1 MQKHKSYAAPH
12 KGLRN
17 ILGQFSLLAGNTN
30 YSNLQGVRQLQHL
43 GNELFDLLEH
53 HLHTE
58 NEDLLA
64 LIETKIKGASSHDI
78 QDHEQLE
85 LIQGELQERLNAL
98 NGTQNEEEG
107 HQFYL
112 DFTSF
117 HGKYL
122 EHIYQE
128 EKVTEEL
135 LLANFSFE
143 ELNENSMHIMQ
154 KVDEGVLIHSLKYII
169 PAQSKPENEAMMQ
182 NLQHA
187 PHEFKLELFT
197 ALKDQISEGYLLELQ
212 KMVAID

>member
-1 MQKHKSYAAPH
+1 MQIHKSYAAPH

-30 YSNLQGVRQLQHL
+30 YANLQEVRQLQLL
-43 GNELFDLLEH
+43 GNELFDLLQH

-64 LIETKIKGASSHDI
+64 LIETKITGASSHDI

-85 LIQGELQERLNAL
+85 FIQGELQERLNAL
-98 NGTQNEEEG
+98 NGTHNEEEG

-143 ELNENSMHIMQ
+143 ELHENSMRIMQ
-154 KVDEGVLIHSLKYII
+154 KVDAGVLIHSLKYII

-187 PHEFKLELFT
+187 PHEFKLELYK

>member
-1 MQKHKSYAAPH
+1 
-12 KGLRN
+12 
-17 ILGQFSLLAGNTN
+17 
-30 YSNLQGVRQLQHL
+30 LQEVRQLQHL
-43 GNELFDLLEH
+43 RNELFDLLQH

-64 LIETKIKGASSHDI
+64 LIETKITGASSHDI

-85 LIQGELQERLNAL
+85 FIQGELQERLNAL
-98 NGTQNEEEG
+98 NGTQNEEDG

-135 LLANFSFE
+135 FLANFSFE
-143 ELNENSMHIMQ
+143 ELI
-154 KVDEGVLIHSLKYII
+154 
-169 PAQSKPENEAMMQ
+169 
-182 NLQHA
+182 
-187 PHEFKLELFT
+187 
-197 ALKDQISEGYLLELQ
+197 
-212 KMVAID
+212 

>member
-1 MQKHKSYAAPH
+1 MQKHKSNAAPH
-12 KGLRN
+12 KGSRN

-30 YSNLQGVRQLQHL
+30 YTSLQEVRQLQHL
-43 GNELFDLLEH
+43 RNELFDLLQH

-64 LIETKIKGASSHDI
+64 LIETKITGASSHDI

-85 LIQGELQERLNAL
+85 FIQGELQERLNAL
-98 NGTQNEEEG
+98 NGTQNEEDG

-135 LLANFSFE
+135 FLANFSFE
-143 ELNENSMHIMQ
+143 ELI
-154 KVDEGVLIHSLKYII
+154 
-169 PAQSKPENEAMMQ
+169 
-182 NLQHA
+182 
-187 PHEFKLELFT
+187 
-197 ALKDQISEGYLLELQ
+197 
-212 KMVAID
+212 